1 MTMAKHRLNRI
12 YCDREKV
19 KQEFMMRWRN
29 KQFSEKEDRDDIE
42 FWEQQKQEYLD
53 INPTHDGLFQTTD
66 EDQEGQFQDI

>member
-1 MTMAKHRLNRI
+1 MI
-12 YCDREKV
+12 
-19 KQEFMMRWRN
+19 RWRK

>member
-1 MTMAKHRLNRI
+1 MTMAKHRLNQI

-29 KQFSEKEDRDDIE
+29 KQFSEKEDRDHIE

-53 INPTHDGLFQTTD
+53 INPTHDGLY
-66 EDQEGQFQDI
+66 EKNR